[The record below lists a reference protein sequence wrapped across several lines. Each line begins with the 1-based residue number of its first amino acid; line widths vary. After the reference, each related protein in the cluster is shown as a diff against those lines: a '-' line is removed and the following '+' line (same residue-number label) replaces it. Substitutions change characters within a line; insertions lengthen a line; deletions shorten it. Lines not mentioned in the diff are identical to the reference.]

1 MKENKEIIDEE
12 LENQDEVV
20 DDNSKT
26 DEKMSRKDKKL
37 KDKVHQL
44 EEEVNL
50 WKNKYYQAYA
60 DMDNLRKLMEK
71 DHQQMVKYRG
81 QGFLEALLPVF
92 DNFYMAFKVIPTDPT
107 LAAYCK
113 GFEMIYNQMLNSLES
128 EGVSEIVPNVGDKFD
143 HSKMQAID
151 VVESDQ
157 EDLVVSLANKGYM
170 YRDRLVRPAMV
181 VVSKLKKVSEETDEN
196 KESEG
201 NSEENKLN

>member
-1 MKENKEIIDEE
+1 M
-12 LENQDEVV
+12 
-20 DDNSKT
+20 
-26 DEKMSRKDKKL
+26 
-37 KDKVHQL
+37 
-44 EEEVNL
+44 
-50 WKNKYYQAYA
+50 
-60 DMDNLRKLMEK
+60 
-71 DHQQMVKYRG
+71 
-81 QGFLEALLPVF
+81 F
-92 DNFYMAFKVIPTDPT
+92 DNFYMAFKVKPSDPN